1 MFRPI
6 TFNDSQARHGLCF
19 PPISSLILQQ
29 CTWRS
34 CFPAGLCV
42 EHKAHSLAA
51 AFPPHT
57 ICTCR
62 VNPWGIST
70 LSNGRSLKHRGCR
83 QLRGYTRNSALEK
96 KRRRKAKRERQSLY
110 APWMGQLRSACS
122 ALHSSP
128 VRVGSRGLAGHKA
141 AIVKQGG
148 GAAREGDRQEMNTHS
163 LCGCFQPPM

>member
-1 MFRPI
+1 MLPSHLLADPPAVYVKIMFSSRALCRTQS
-6 TFNDSQARHGLCF
+6 TF
-19 PPISSLILQQ
+19 SS
-29 CTWRS
+29 C
-34 CFPAGLCV
+34 
-42 EHKAHSLAA
+42 SLSS
-51 AFPPHT
+51 PHT

-62 VNPWGIST
+62 VNPSGIST

-96 KRRRKAKRERQSLY
+96 KKRRRKAKRERQSLY

-122 ALHSSP
+122 GLHSSP
-128 VRVGSRGLAGHKA
+128 VRVGSRSLAGHKA

-148 GAAREGDRQEMNTHS
+148 GAAGEGDRQEMNAHS